1 MKVGDAVMGWQ
12 PKRPDPDCQKVGIV
26 IEVIDHTEVPPVI
39 KVLWSDGTID
49 KEWTDDVEVISESR

>member
-12 PKRPDPDCQKVGIV
+12 PKSPDSVSQKVGIV